1 MRYVTA
7 FAVIGSVITTA
18 AAETQTPPQAL
29 TALAE
34 NGRYQLLEI
43 NDRVLRLDT
52 AAGVFD
58 QCGLDNGAWTCTPTQ
73 DRTRVLTEQIADLTK
88 RVEILEAELAAQKAA
103 REKGLVGRITDYVPG
118 LK

>member
-1 MRYVTA
+1 MRFATA
-7 FAVIGSVITTA
+7 FAAISSVMIATSA
-18 AAETQTPPQAL
+18 GAQTPPQSL

-34 NGRYQLLEI
+34 NGRYQLLDI

-58 QCGLDNGAWTCTPTQ
+58 QCGLENGAWKCTPTQ
-73 DRTRVLTEQIADLTK
+73 DRTRALTEQIADLTK
-88 RVEILEAELAAQKAA
+88 RLEALESELAARKAEQ
-103 REKGLVGRITDYVPG
+103 EKGIVSRITDYVPG

>member
-1 MRYVTA
+1 MRLIIA
-7 FAVIGSVITTA
+7 FAAISTLTA
-18 AAETQTPPQAL
+18 PAGAQTSPQAL
-29 TALAE
+29 SALAE

-58 QCGLDNGAWTCTPTQ
+58 QCVLESSGWKCSPTQ
-73 DRTRVLTEQIADLTK
+73 DRNRALTEQIANLTR
-88 RVEILEAELAAQKAA
+88 RVEALEAELAAQKAQ
-103 REKGLVGRITDYVPG
+103 REKGLVDRITDYVPG

>member
-1 MRYVTA
+1 MRLFTA
-7 FAVIGSVITTA
+7 FAAISLM
-18 AAETQTPPQAL
+18 L
-29 TALAE
+29 TASAGAQVSPEALGTLAE

-58 QCGLDNGAWTCTPTQ
+58 QCVLESGGWKCSPAQ
-73 DRTRVLTEQIADLTK
+73 DRNRVLTEQIADLTK
-88 RVEILEAELAAQKAA
+88 RIELLEAELAARKAD
-103 REKGLVGRITDYVPG
+103 REKGLVDRITDYVPG